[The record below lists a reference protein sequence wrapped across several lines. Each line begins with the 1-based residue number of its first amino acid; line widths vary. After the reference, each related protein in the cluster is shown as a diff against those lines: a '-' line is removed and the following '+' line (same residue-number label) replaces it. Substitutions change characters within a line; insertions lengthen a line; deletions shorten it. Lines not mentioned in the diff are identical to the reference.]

1 MNEAFKVYE
10 VNERHNVADLENEN
24 SCVRLGNLVNI
35 GELKTDL
42 LSRVHTVGRTRR
54 VSLVTSEVVL
64 YLAYA
69 GTAIII
75 P

>member
-1 MNEAFKVYE
+1 MNEAPKIDE

-24 SCVRLGNLVNI
+24 SCVRLGNLVNV
-35 GELKTDL
+35 GELETDL
-42 LSRVHTVGRTRR
+42 LSRVHTVGRTRG
-54 VSLVTSEVVL
+54 VSPVASEVVL
-64 YLAYA
+64 DLACA